1 MQSFNLTNH
10 FLIAMPQLED
20 PNFARSVTYICVHN
34 EDGAMGIMVNRPLA
48 MALGEVLSQVD
59 VKPDIAAIAERQVY
73 CGGPIHTDRGF
84 VLHRPPQ
91 AWQSSIV
98 VTPQV
103 AVCTSRD
110 ILEAMARGDE
120 PHDAL
125 VALGYAGWS
134 AGQLEAEI
142 AQNAWLSGPA
152 DLDIVFKAPAEQRW
166 QRAAAL
172 LGIDVHY
179 LSHDVG
185 HA

>member
-10 FLIAMPQLED
+10 FLIAMPQLAD

-34 EDGAMGIMVNRPLA
+34 AEGAMGIVVNRPLE

-59 VKPDIAAIAERQVY
+59 LKSVSTAIAERQVY
-73 CGGPIHTDRGF
+73 RGGPVQTDRGF

-91 AWQSSIV
+91 AWQSSIS

-110 ILEAMARGDE
+110 ILEAIARGDE

-125 VALGYAGWS
+125 VALGYAAWS

-142 AQNAWLSGPA
+142 AENAWLSGPA

-172 LGIDVHY
+172 LGIDVHHI
-179 LSHDVG
+179 SHDVG